1 MGWTVKISI
10 PSIVL
15 DDSSFLFIGLAV
27 VRMFSGAYQGHSHQ
41 LPISLDQVTPAVGNN
56 VDLLLPG
63 TNRTLPRHLLV
74 TTASNS
80 QLLREDFQNCGY
92 RILADDLEGRLHED
106 TSSN

>member
-1 MGWTVKISI
+1 
-10 PSIVL
+10 
-15 DDSSFLFIGLAV
+15 
-27 VRMFSGAYQGHSHQ
+27 MFSGAYQGHSHQ
-41 LPISLDQVTPAVGNN
+41 LPISLDQVIHAVGNN